1 MLAELLTSRPNF
13 LILDEPTNHMDI
25 QAKEVLEEAFSAY
38 TGTLLFVSHD
48 RYFISRVAQ
57 SLLMFENG
65 AAMYYPFGYQHYLER
80 RERELTLGESPAARI
95 KAEEQAL
102 VAGLRAVPKGE
113 RGCLREISTEAAYED
128 WRLRLAGEPMEEA
141 ARRVEALED
150 LVREEEARG
159 LLRWTQEALEEP
171 EASEEREAFGRQ
183 EAKRAGT
190 PGPCS
195 GDHAEALREAWDAWH
210 EACLAWY
217 EVWCGEEQ
225 ESG

>member
-1 MLAELLTSRPNF
+1 M
-13 LILDEPTNHMDI
+13 
-25 QAKEVLEEAFSAY
+25 
-38 TGTLLFVSHD
+38 
-48 RYFISRVAQ
+48 
-57 SLLMFENG
+57 
-65 AAMYYPFGYQHYLER
+65 
-80 RERELTLGESPAARI
+80 
-95 KAEEQAL
+95 
-102 VAGLRAVPKGE
+102 
-113 RGCLREISTEAAYED
+113 
-128 WRLRLAGEPMEEA
+128 
-141 ARRVEALED
+141 EALGD